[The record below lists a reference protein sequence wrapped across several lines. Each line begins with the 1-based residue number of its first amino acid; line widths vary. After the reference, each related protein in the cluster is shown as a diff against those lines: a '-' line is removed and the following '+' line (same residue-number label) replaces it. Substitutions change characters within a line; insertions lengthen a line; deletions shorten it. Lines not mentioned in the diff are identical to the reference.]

1 MKEDIYPICRE
12 YECDFETRCRH
23 FYHKICLE
31 LENAK
36 NTIPFC
42 PYCTRNISLNS
53 YVQIAIKS
61 KLEKEYLKSPEILS
75 EVLKCSV
82 EEGDLDLLKVL
93 HSKGAKVHADN
104 HYALRWSTEN
114 GHLDIVK
121 NLVKQGAGDHADN
134 DYALIWSAK
143 KGNLDI
149 VKYLV
154 EQGALG
160 FTLST
165 RGRPRTQGIVSRT
178 SFSDEEKPDL
188 IPKFDSSD
196 FDSSENKSLPMDS
209 GMERWRKILLMKRN
223 L

>member
-1 MKEDIYPICRE
+1 
-12 YECDFETRCRH
+12 
-23 FYHKICLE
+23 
-31 LENAK
+31 
-36 NTIPFC
+36 
-42 PYCTRNISLNS
+42 
-53 YVQIAIKS
+53 
-61 KLEKEYLKSPEILS
+61 LKHAA
-75 EVLKCSV
+75 
-82 EEGDLDLLKVL
+82 DLLKVL

-165 RGRPRTQGIVSRT
+165 RPRTQGIVSRT
-178 SFSDEEKPDL
+178 SFSDEEKSDL
-188 IPKFDSSD
+188 IPKD